1 MFGINLNKMKRLIL
15 FVFTM
20 LAIISANAQN
30 ISGTIVDN
38 GGQAVP
44 FANVKIVNSDL
55 TTTTNEQGRFNF
67 PKIAS
72 GQYELVVSGVGFEPV
87 RQSLDLGSTKSEIRI
102 VISKSTKELNEV
114 KVTGQKRRTSTAT
127 KTDIE
132 LIDLPMS
139 IQVVGQELIQQQQII
154 DIKDVVKNVSG
165 VNQTGSYNGGYQ
177 YFNSRGFDMNNW
189 TNFRRNG
196 TLLWNM
202 GNHYADFYESV
213 EFLKGPTAIL
223 YGDVAPGGIINF
235 VTKKPLNYTYGKFDM
250 KAGEYGLLRPS
261 LDLSGPLNH
270 KKTLLYR
277 FNGTYEY
284 SESFRDVVNN
294 KTVMLAPSVTWKL
307 TPSTSWNVE
316 AAYKND
322 DRVGDPGLVS
332 PDGSFEGLKKLPV
345 STFLGEKSGT
355 YTYSNASVFS
365 TFKHYLSKNWNI
377 QNILSYTHTTRRP
390 LNIYTN
396 NDADPQGNITR
407 SQYFFKQRF
416 DTYTASLDLTGEV
429 FTGKLKHKIL
439 VGGDLVDDV
448 ILMQG
453 FNQQDIPGTVN
464 LYNPQ
469 LGSPLQN
476 LEEEDEKSRGF
487 YNRLGLYVQDQVSFM
502 NNKVQLLLGLRY
514 NKYEN
519 GTRYDNAEDKPAD
532 YKSVKDN
539 PIVPRLGLV
548 FKPQDWLSLYGSYS
562 RSYEI
567 NGFDWIDANR
577 LVDPTFGE
585 QLEFGFKSNF
595 LQQKLGLTLSAFQI
609 NKENVYS
616 YAYAD
621 AAPSFPY
628 IAYSAAEGYYTYYA
642 PKYESRGLELDMNG
656 KVTEQFF
663 LNATASLIKA
673 QVIDDPGVPKGNWL
687 DNQPRTMFSFWGSY
701 KFNKFNNWLKHLDV
715 GYGMFYKGRF
725 FASIGN
731 ESESEVPANYTMDL
745 GAGYNINKFRVQL
758 NVTNFTD
765 RQNYLGSF
773 GSWEPQWPRRT
784 VLGLSYRIR

>member
-1 MFGINLNKMKRLIL
+1 MRKQVLL
-15 FVFTM
+15 VFMVLLATM
-20 LAIISANAQN
+20 VKAQN
-30 ISGTIVDN
+30 ISGTVIDKS
-38 GGQAVP
+38 GQPVP
-44 FANVKIVNSDL
+44 FVTVKVANTELV
-55 TTTTNEQGRFNF
+55 TQTNEQGIFNF
-67 PKIAS
+67 PKVAP
-72 GQYELVVSGVGFEPV
+72 GKYELQVSGVGFASV
-87 RQSLDLGSTKSEIRI
+87 KHALDLGNTESDIRI

-114 KVTGQKRRTSTAT
+114 QISGQKRRTSTAT
-127 KTDIE
+127 KTDIQ
-132 LIDLPMS
+132 LLDLPMS

-177 YFNSRGFDMNNW
+177 YFNSRGFNMNNW

-261 LDLSGPLNH
+261 IDVSGPLNSS
-270 KKTLLYR
+270 KTLLYR

-294 KTVMLAPSVTWKL
+294 KTVMLAPSLTWKVD
-307 TPSTSWNVE
+307 PSTSWNVE

-332 PDGSFEGLKKLPV
+332 PDGSFEGLKRLPV
-345 STFLGEKSGT
+345 STFLGERNGT
-355 YTYSNASVFS
+355 YTYTNGSVFS
-365 TFKHYLSKNWNI
+365 TFKHYLNKNWNV

-396 NDADPQGNITR
+396 NDADAQGNITR

-416 DTYTASLDLTGEV
+416 DTYTASLDLVGEV
-429 FTGKLKHKIL
+429 YTGKFKHKIL
-439 VGGDLVDDV
+439 IGGDLVDDV

-453 FNQQDIPGTVN
+453 FNEQDIPGTVN

-469 LGSPLQN
+469 LGSPLQA
-476 LEEEDEKSRGF
+476 LQEEDETSRGF
-487 YNRLGLYVQDQVSFM
+487 YNRLGLYIQDQVSFL
-502 NNKVQLLLGLRY
+502 NDKVQVLVGLRY
-514 NKYEN
+514 NNYEN
-519 GTRYDNAEDKPAD
+519 GTRYDNPEDKPDD

-539 PIVPRLGLV
+539 PLVPRLGLV
-548 FKPQDWLSLYGSYS
+548 IKPQEWLSLYGSFS

-567 NGFDWIDANR
+567 NGFDWIDVNR
-577 LVDPTFGE
+577 LLDPTFGE
-585 QLEFGFKSNF
+585 QLEFGFKSNL
-595 LQQKLGLTLSAFQI
+595 LQQKLGITLSAFQI

-628 IAYSAAEGYYTYYA
+628 IAYSTDEDYYTYYA
-642 PKYESRGLELDMNG
+642 PKYQSQGLELDVNG
-656 KVTEQFF
+656 KVTRQLF

-673 QVIDDPGVPKGNWL
+673 EVVDDPGVPKGNWL

-701 KFNKFNNWLKHLDV
+701 KFNTLTNWLKHLDV

-731 ESESEVPANYTMDL
+731 EAESRVPANYTMDFST
-745 GAGYNINKFRVQL
+745 GYNIDKFRIQL
-758 NVTNFTD
+758 NVTNFTN

-784 VLGLSYRIR
+784 ILGISYRIR